1 MKLIASASQHTPKMT
16 LTVITIKVTRFRTL
30 STPCG
35 RIGER
40 VVNSST
46 CIVRCIQG
54 LEGYPQDPEFERN
67 IMRDSGKRKICVVD
81 GIWTPPWK
89 RDSPKLG
96 FSGEIFYRWT
106 HPGVPATARS
116 GHLASRDGL

>member
-1 MKLIASASQHTPKMT
+1 MVRMKLIVSASQHTPKMT

-46 CIVRCIQG
+46 CIVSCIQS
-54 LEGYPQDPEFERN
+54 LERYSRDPEFERN
-67 IMRDSGKRKICVVD
+67 ILRNSGKRQIYVVD
-81 GIWTPPWK
+81 GIWTPLLM
-89 RDSPKLG
+89 RDSPK
-96 FSGEIFYRWT
+96 SW
-106 HPGVPATARS
+106 RS
-116 GHLASRDGL
+116 

>member
-40 VVNSST
+40 VVNSSP

-54 LEGYPQDPEFERN
+54 LEGYPRDPEFERN
-67 IMRDSGKRKICVVD
+67 IMRDSGKRKIYVVD

-89 RDSPKLG
+89 RDSPN
-96 FSGEIFYRWT
+96 
-106 HPGVPATARS
+106 
-116 GHLASRDGL
+116 